1 MTHAPDTE
9 AQTAATAPDAPS
21 VAPEHPAEAAAT
33 AAGDT
38 TPRAEPTALKQTP
51 LHSLHVARGARM
63 VPFAGYDMPVQYPD
77 GIIAEH
83 NHVRTQAGLFD
94 VSHMGQAFLVGADHE
109 TVARALETLV
119 PGDIV
124 NLAPGRQRYTQFTD
138 ENGGILD
145 DLMVT
150 RSADPDEDGVLFLV
164 VNAAT
169 KDADYAHILRRV
181 LPAGVRLIR
190 ADHRALVAVQGP
202 TAVQAVGRHC
212 PEAVGLPFMS
222 AITTRF
228 DGIDCH
234 ISRSGYTGEDG
245 YEISCKATRVRAIV
259 ERLLSEPSVKPIGL
273 GARDSLRLEAGL
285 CLYGHDID
293 TTTSPVEAALTWSI
307 QKRRREEGGFPG
319 AERVQRE
326 LRDGA
331 ARLRVGI
338 KPDGRA
344 PAREGT
350 EIRSADGAP
359 IGRVTSGGFGPTRE
373 RADLD
378 GLRGARLRRARH
390 GRAAHR
396 ARQADAGEDR
406 RAAVR
411 AASLCRYAEGIRNR
425 WLSTR
430 YTKDHEWIRL
440 DGDVATVGITEHAQ
454 SQLGDI
460 VYVELPE
467 IGRKVEKGGDAA
479 VVEVGQGRE
488 RRLCAGERRG
498 GRRQRRRSARRRARS
513 TRRPRA
519 RAGSSG

>member
-1 MTHAPDTE
+1 MT
-9 AQTAATAPDAPS
+9 Q
-21 VAPEHPAEAAAT
+21 APETTETQAAETPAEAAAPLAPEHPPEAAAIASGAAAPQT
-33 AAGDT
+33 A
-38 TPRAEPTALKQTP
+38 TAPLRQTP

-63 VPFAGYDMPVQYPD
+63 VPFAGYDMPVQYAE

-83 NHVRTQAGLFD
+83 NHVRSSTGLFD

-124 NLAPGRQRYTQFTD
+124 NLAPGRQRYTQLTSED
-138 ENGGILD
+138 GGIID

-150 RSADPDEDGVLFLV
+150 RSIDPNEDGVLFLV

-169 KDADYAHILRRV
+169 KEADYAHLAAR
-181 LPAGVRLIR
+181 LPAGVRLLR
-190 ADHRALVAVQGP
+190 ADHRALIAVQGP
-202 TAVQAVGRHC
+202 MALQAVGRHC
-212 PEAVGLPFMS
+212 PEAVALTFMS

-293 TTTSPVEAALTWSI
+293 TTTSPVEAGLTWSI
-307 QKRRREEGGFPG
+307 SKRRREEGGFPG

-331 ARLRVGI
+331 SRLRVGI

-350 EIRSADGAP
+350 EIRSADGAA
-359 IGRVTSGGFGPTRE
+359 IGKVTSGGFGPSVNGPISMGYV
-373 RADLD
+373 AKDF
-378 GLRGARLRRARH
+378 
-390 GRAAHR
+390 AAPGTAVALVVRDKPLPAQVVALPFVPHR
-396 ARQADAGEDR
+396 Y
-406 RAAVR
+406 VR
-411 AASLCRYAEGIRNR
+411 
-425 WLSTR
+425 
-430 YTKDHEWIRL
+430 
-440 DGDVATVGITEHAQ
+440 
-454 SQLGDI
+454 
-460 VYVELPE
+460 
-467 IGRKVEKGGDAA
+467 
-479 VVEVGQGRE
+479 
-488 RRLCAGERRG
+488 
-498 GRRQRRRSARRRARS
+498 
-513 TRRPRA
+513 
-519 RAGSSG
+519 